1 MPEAP
6 LTPEEK
12 LLRMIESPKGAMP
25 SSRPMNS
32 GRRNLQDLKL
42 SWKFI
47 FEKYSKLVKE
57 RYQDYLNLRVA
68 NIIFLSL
75 SVAATI
81 YVGFDFPLGNPRP
94 NILTQIQ
101 SAARK
106 FDIGN
111 LSLDELAPVSIFTQE
126 ITQRNIFSLPESAA
140 PKPSVAAATSA
151 AASGS
156 DAKSKEATTTLKL
169 VGIIWSSVPQ
179 AIIEDTQDSR
189 THLLNRGG
197 KIKDARVKDI
207 LKDRVILSYDGQEIE
222 LR

>member
-1 MPEAP
+1 MPEAS

-25 SSRPMNS
+25 SSRPMDS

-47 FEKYSKLVKE
+47 FEKYFKLVKE
-57 RYQDYLNLRVA
+57 GYQDYLNLRTA

-81 YVGFDFPLGNPRP
+81 YVGFDFPLGNPRS

-101 SAARK
+101 SAARR

-126 ITQRNIFSLPESAA
+126 ITQRNIFSLPESA

-156 DAKSKEATTTLKL
+156 DAKLKEATTTLKL

-179 AIIEDTQDSR
+179 AIIEDTRDSR